1 MGWRSVWN
9 AAAVAALGLAALSAC
24 DQRLAAQ
31 PAREH
36 EAFAALE
43 QVSASGVD
51 PLAPPASRSGEGAAR
66 RTEASAPARKIDG
79 RPMWSDNRRYSAE
92 ENARYQF
99 DRHAA
104 ELGARDFD
112 DFLVK
117 AHAFVN
123 APPEGTL
130 SLTRAN
136 GDKLLFDPKS
146 QLFGVVRSDGAPRT
160 VFKPETGKA
169 YWDEQVAEESGAAG
183 RSRTARTAEREDR
196 S

>member
-1 MGWRSVWN
+1 MGYRSIWN

-36 EAFAALE
+36 EAFATLE
-43 QVSASGVD
+43 AVSGSGVD
-51 PLAPPASRSGEGAAR
+51 PLAAQDSRAAAA
-66 RTEASAPARKIDG
+66 TAGQTSAQVRQVAG

-112 DFLVK
+112 DFLVR

-123 APPEGTL
+123 TPPEGTL

-169 YWDEQVAEESGAAG
+169 YWDEQVAEASGSAARP
-183 RSRTARTAEREDR
+183 RSARRTGDREDR

>member
-1 MGWRSVWN
+1 MGWRSMWN
-9 AAAVAALGLAALSAC
+9 AAAVAALGLAALTAC

-51 PLAPPASRSGEGAAR
+51 PLAAPVAR
-66 RTEASAPARKIDG
+66 DQGGRRDEASAPVRRIAG

-99 DRHAA
+99 QRHAA
-104 ELGARDFD
+104 ELGAKDFD
-112 DFLVK
+112 DFVVK

-169 YWDEQVAEESGAAG
+169 YWDEQVAEESGGAG
-183 RSRTARTAEREDR
+183 RPRTARTAERQDR